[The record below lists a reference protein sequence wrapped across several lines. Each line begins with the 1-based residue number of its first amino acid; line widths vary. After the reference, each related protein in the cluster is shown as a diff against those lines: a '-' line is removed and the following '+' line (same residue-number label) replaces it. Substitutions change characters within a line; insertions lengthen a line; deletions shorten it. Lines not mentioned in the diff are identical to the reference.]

1 MTEYKNNEPHISDV
15 ELDLLLTE
23 WAEEEMDVP
32 EGFHEALMTRL
43 RTETETSQAPQK
55 KGIIVSLS
63 ERIANKKAWVS
74 AVAAAAL
81 VLCCLPVLQERQDN
95 LAGVENSAA
104 QMYEMKSRTMD
115 SDGIAEEPVMMNAL
129 LEDNADA
136 SAVTGTVNGAI
147 DGMAKQAAPAQAVY
161 DASYEYANATSRAE
175 MTLEEQLQ
183 LAQDNLAELEA
194 HLSVLDDSAETQS
207 QREALQSK
215 IDELKAEIKALE
227 EEINTVVE

>member
-81 VLCCLPVLQERQDN
+81 VLCCLPVLQDRQNN

>member
-43 RTETETSQAPQK
+43 RAETETSQAPQK

-63 ERIANKKAWVS
+63 ERFANKKAWVS
-74 AVAAAAL
+74 AAAAAAL
-81 VLCCLPVLQERQDN
+81 VLCCLPVLQERQEN
-95 LAGVENSAA
+95 LAGV
-104 QMYEMKSRTMD
+104 MD

-129 LEDNADA
+129 LEDKADA
-136 SAVTGTVNGAI
+136 PAATGTVNGAI
-147 DGMAKQAAPAQAVY
+147 DSMAKQAAPEQAVY

-175 MTLEEQLQ
+175 MTLEEQLK

-194 HLSVLDDSAETQS
+194 HLSMLDDSAETQS

>member
-43 RTETETSQAPQK
+43 RTETETTQAPQK

-74 AVAAAAL
+74 AAAAATL
-81 VLCCLPVLQERQDN
+81 VLCCLPVLQDRQDN

-136 SAVTGTVNGAI
+136 SAVTGTINGAI

-175 MTLEEQLQ
+175 MTLEEQLK

-194 HLSVLDDSAETQS
+194 HLSMLDDSAETQS

-227 EEINTVVE
+227 EEIEKAE

>member
-43 RTETETSQAPQK
+43 RAETETSQAPQK

-63 ERIANKKAWVS
+63 ERFANKKAWVS
-74 AVAAAAL
+74 AAAAAAL
-81 VLCCLPVLQERQDN
+81 VLCCLPVLQDRQDN
-95 LAGVENSAA
+95 LAGVENSVA
-104 QMYEMKSRTMD
+104 QVYDMKSRTMD
-115 SDGIAEEPVMMNAL
+115 SDGTAEPQLMRAVMDTPQEATS
-129 LEDNADA
+129 AD
-136 SAVTGTVNGAI
+136 TVNGAVEKT
-147 DGMAKQAAPAQAVY
+147 ALPAPAAY
-161 DASYEYANATSRAE
+161 DASYEYTSASSRAE
-175 MTLEEQLQ
+175 MTLEEQLA

-194 HLSVLDDSAETQS
+194 HLSVLDDSIKAQS
-207 QREALQSK
+207 QRAELQSK

-227 EEINTVVE
+227 EQINTAE